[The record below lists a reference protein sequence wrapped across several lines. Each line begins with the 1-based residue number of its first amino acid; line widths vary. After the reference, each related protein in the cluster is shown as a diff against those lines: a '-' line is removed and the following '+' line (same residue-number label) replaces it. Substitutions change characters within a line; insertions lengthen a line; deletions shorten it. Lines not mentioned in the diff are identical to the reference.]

1 MIAAGRDAVR
11 RFWSLLIAVTMGLC
25 AIAFFRV
32 EPAFSLLYGVV
43 AVLSA
48 AAFASGRFQAFVD
61 DNRAAVF
68 GSLVAFVGIVLAALT
83 VLR

>member
-1 MIAAGRDAVR
+1 
-11 RFWSLLIAVTMGLC
+11 MGLC
-25 AIAFFRV
+25 AIAFVRV
-32 EPAFSLLYGVV
+32 EPVFSLLYGVV

-48 AAFASGRFQAFVD
+48 AAFVSGRFQAFVD

-68 GSLVAFVGIVLAALT
+68 GSLIAFVGIVLAAIV